1 LMPGDR
7 FIYYPLHVPN
17 DAALTI
23 RSPEYLDQYAFLD
36 YAAGNLP
43 MGYNLYIK
51 EHPARVGAIDYGSL
65 RRLLIQHDNLKIID
79 PTINNYDVME
89 AADVVITINSKSGA
103 EAMLLGKPVI
113 ALGDAFYTPSRLVLK
128 PERLEDLPALI
139 KQALENRQ
147 RSNPDDVRRYFQ
159 NVWNQSWFGEIHYA
173 EPENIRIF
181 AQSLCDYLSGAAVKS
196 S

>member
-23 RSPEYLDQYAFLD
+23 RSPEYLDQFAFLD

-43 MGYNLYIK
+43 IGYNLYIK
-51 EHPARVGAIDYGSL
+51 EHPARVGATDYGSL
-65 RRLLIQHDNLKIID
+65 RRLLLKHDNLRIID

-128 PERLEDLPALI
+128 SERLEDLPALI
-139 KQALENRQ
+139 KQALETRQ

-159 NVWNQSWFGEIHYA
+159 NVWNQSWPGEIHYA
-173 EPENIRIF
+173 EPENVRIF
-181 AQSLCDYLSGAAVKS
+181 AESLCDYLSAATVKS